1 MFEVIIIL
9 DLRNYKKQNLF
20 DLEVSV
26 KDSVK
31 IEKLKEGEKP
41 SLLSDSMFK
50 AMFFNENR
58 LKYSV
63 KFLSYYLDISFD
75 ELFDKIKLTK
85 NELDKNKEIDK
96 GERSDYVAIIE
107 DSIINIEVNNNENSE
122 ILERNMEYAHRLY
135 ASGVKRGKKYK
146 YRQVIQFNLNNFSYI
161 GNDKIIDIYTVQN
174 DDGITLNNKLIFIQI
189 YVPNLRRKWYN
200 LGVDG
205 LLEEE
210 RYILAMIEP
219 SLSSSIE
226 LGKDI
231 DIVEDYVKET
241 EEVMDDIS
249 FGESYDKEWA
259 LKDQGIR
266 EGISE
271 GIKIVAKNMKNENI
285 DIEKIIL
292 CTGLTKEQ
300 IEEL

>member
-1 MFEVIIIL
+1 MINIL
-9 DLRNYKKQNLF
+9 NLRNYKKVNLF

-26 KDSVK
+26 KDAVK

-41 SLLSDSMFK
+41 SILSDSMFK

-58 LKYSV
+58 IKYSV
-63 KFLSYYLDISFD
+63 KFLSYYLDIGYE
-75 ELFDKIKLTK
+75 ELLENIHLSK
-85 NELDKNKEIDK
+85 NELDKFKEKDK
-96 GERSDYVAIIE
+96 GERSDYIAIIK

-135 ASGVKRGKKYK
+135 ASGVKRGGKYK
-146 YRQVIQFNLNNFSYI
+146 YRQVIQFNLNNFSYV
-161 GNDKIIDIYTVQN
+161 GNDKTIDIYSVQN
-174 DDGITLNNKLIFIQI
+174 DEGITLNNKLIFIQI

-200 LGVDG
+200 LGSEG

-219 SLSSSIE
+219 SVSSSVE

-231 DIVEDYVKET
+231 DIVEEYIKDS
-241 EEVMDDIS
+241 EEVMDDEF

-259 LKDQGIR
+259 LKDQGKR
-266 EGISE
+266 EGIREIAKKMKEHNISIDEISE
-271 GIKIVAKNMKNENI
+271 I
-285 DIEKIIL
+285 
-292 CTGLTKEQ
+292 TGLS
-300 IEEL
+300 IEDINKL

>member
-1 MFEVIIIL
+1 MINIL
-9 DLRNYKKQNLF
+9 SLKNYKKANLF
-20 DLEVSV
+20 DFEVSV
-26 KDSVK
+26 KDAVK
-31 IEKLKEGEKP
+31 IEKLKVGEKP

-58 LKYSV
+58 IKYSV
-63 KFLSYYLDISFD
+63 KFLSYYLDISYED
-75 ELFDKIKLTK
+75 LLKNIQLSK
-85 NELDKNKEIDK
+85 NEHDKYREKDK
-96 GERSDYVAIIE
+96 GEKSDYVVIIN

-135 ASGVKRGKKYK
+135 ASGVKRGGKYK
-146 YRQVIQFNLNNFSYI
+146 YRQVIQFNLNNFSYN
-161 GNDKIIDIYTVQN
+161 GNDKIIDIYSVQN
-174 DDGITLNNKLIFIQI
+174 EDGIILNNKLIFIQI

-200 LGVDG
+200 LGSSG

-219 SLSSSIE
+219 RISSSID

-231 DIVEDYVKET
+231 DIVEEYIKET
-241 EEVMDDIS
+241 EEVMDDDF

-266 EGISE
+266 EGKREEKREIAKKMKEDNVPIESIS
-271 GIKIVAKNMKNENI
+271 KYTDFSV
-285 DIEKIIL
+285 
-292 CTGLTKEQ
+292 
-300 IEEL
+300 EEINRL